1 MPDGLKPI
9 YTVISEEPLLAL
21 EAIGELRQ
29 QAREAGFSDRTI
41 LTVESGFD
49 WGLLYQACKSNSLFS
64 EKSWV
69 ELRLSSGKP
78 GTEGARHLESIHQ
91 LSHPDLILLVLLP
104 GLDYP
109 TRQSQWFKSLS
120 KNTCLINAEAVQRS
134 QLPRWIT
141 QRLALQK
148 QRASPD
154 TITFLVEHVEGHLLA
169 AHQEI
174 LKLGLLFPAGLL
186 PDDSVR
192 QAVLD
197 VSRHV
202 PDDLATALLNQDA
215 TRFLRV
221 LRSLEDEG
229 VALPLVLW
237 TLTEKLRGLYELSL
251 AQQSGIP
258 PAVVLKELRIRPSDQ
273 KGLTSLA
280 TRVSLE
286 QCSNALAMAGE
297 ADRMIKGIVSGSP
310 WSVILGIALELLA
323 PRTEK

>member
-1 MPDGLKPI
+1 MSDSLKPI
-9 YTVISEEPLLAL
+9 YTVIAEEPLLAF
-21 EAIGELRQ
+21 EAMGALRT

-41 LTVESGFD
+41 LAVESGFD
-49 WGLLYQACKSNSLFS
+49 WGHLYQACKSNSLFS

-104 GLDYP
+104 ALDYA

-120 KNTCLINAEAVQRS
+120 KNTHLINAEAVHRH
-134 QLPRWIT
+134 QLPRWIA

-148 QRASPD
+148 QQANPD
-154 TITFLVEHVEGHLLA
+154 TLAFLVEHVEGHLLA

-174 LKLGLLFPAGLL
+174 LKLGLLFPPGLL
-186 PDDSVR
+186 PDDAVR

-202 PDDLATALLNQDA
+202 PDDLVTALLNQDA

-229 VALPLVLW
+229 VAAPLVLW
-237 TLTEKLRGLYELSL
+237 VLTEKLRVLHELSL
-251 AQQSGIP
+251 ARQSGIP
-258 PAVVLKELRIRPSDQ
+258 SATVLKEFRIRPSDQ

-280 TRVSLE
+280 ARISHE

-297 ADRMIKGIVSGSP
+297 VDRMIKGVVPGSP
-310 WSVILGIALELLA
+310 WSAMLGIALELLA
-323 PRTEK
+323 APL